1 MSPPEAGEVVET
13 RERVLDELRLGER
26 FVLVTHENPDGDAL
40 GSLVAMH
47 RVLTSLGKDSVM
59 LMSADEF
66 PLPYEY
72 RFFDLDGMQSHPPE
86 DVEERTAIFL
96 DCGNIDRNPWEVVKG
111 EGMHIL
117 NLDHHHDNTRFADI
131 NHVVPE
137 ASSTAEVVWDLMHDL
152 GVEPTRRVA
161 EGLYVG
167 LVTDTGRFMYTNTGV
182 RAHVMAAELV
192 AAGVNV
198 HEIFRRLY
206 EGMPEPKVA
215 LLARAL
221 DVMERYDGGR
231 LTYVMLG
238 LDDFA
243 RTGAQES
250 YTEGIID
257 HLRAIDG
264 TKVAALTRSIPPVD
278 RGTPRAKVSL
288 RATDGEVDVSA
299 IARAGGG
306 GGHRQA
312 AGFTTELEPDEIVAF
327 LREQIA
333 AQLASTA
340 H

>member
-1 MSPPEAGEVVET
+1 
-13 RERVLDELRLGER
+13 
-26 FVLVTHENPDGDAL
+26 
-40 GSLVAMH
+40 
-47 RVLTSLGKDSVM
+47 
-59 LMSADEF
+59 
-66 PLPYEY
+66 
-72 RFFDLDGMQSHPPE
+72 
-86 DVEERTAIFL
+86 
-96 DCGNIDRNPWEVVKG
+96 
-111 EGMHIL
+111 
-117 NLDHHHDNTRFADI
+117 
-131 NHVVPE
+131 
-137 ASSTAEVVWDLMHDL
+137 
-152 GVEPTRRVA
+152 
-161 EGLYVG
+161 
-167 LVTDTGRFMYTNTGV
+167 
-182 RAHVMAAELV
+182 
-192 AAGVNV
+192 
-198 HEIFRRLY
+198 
-206 EGMPEPKVA
+206 
-215 LLARAL
+215 
-221 DVMERYDGGR
+221 MERYDGGR